1 VCRHCDSVRAMPCVG
16 TVTLCV
22 SDVKEVPSCVLTEP
36 LAGATWFDPECDRS
50 ATNTDAV
57 TAIANMIDR
66 SVCCPQSSSMQAYGS
81 MIHIVA
87 ADVMCEEVGH

>member
-1 VCRHCDSVRAMPCVG
+1 MPCIG

-50 ATNTDAV
+50 ATNTAAV

-66 SVCCPQSSSMQAYGS
+66 FVQSPIKFDAGLYGS

-87 ADVMCEEVGH
+87 VDVMCEEVGH